1 MWPDKLADH
10 VLGIFDIV
18 YVSQNMTVSHALLYF
33 NCPKLL
39 VNFYYSISRQFFDFL
54 SLRKYELQFLV
65 EYLQQKLT
73 FVGVLH
79 VNFVSLKQVDFWDVD
94 AGTSV
99 QKKLVI
105 KINHLLNG
113 IIDQNLM
120 KFFVVI
126 SQR

>member
-1 MWPDKLADH
+1 
-10 VLGIFDIV
+10 
-18 YVSQNMTVSHALLYF
+18 MTVSHTLLYF

-79 VNFVSLKQVDFWDVD
+79 VNFVSLKQVDF
-94 AGTSV
+94 
-99 QKKLVI
+99 
-105 KINHLLNG
+105 
-113 IIDQNLM
+113 
-120 KFFVVI
+120 
-126 SQR
+126 